1 MADLNALIA
10 QGVQFQQPV
19 DPFAQYAKMQQLEQ
33 GQQANMLNRM
43 KMDEYQRGIQE
54 HNALRGLYGAGIDQ
68 SSPEFLTKLGAIS
81 PTAAQAHQKS
91 MLEAKKT
98 QAEIAKAQE
107 DVRTSQ
113 NKALGQGL
121 LIALKDP
128 SDAGLDQA
136 FGLLDAQKIDTKPFR
151 AQFAQIAD
159 PAARKSLIQQYVT
172 GTEEGRKALEFVQ
185 PKPEKIDLGGKVVT
199 IDINPN
205 SPTFKKQI
213 TEAAKTM
220 TEYEKGH
227 LATQQSQAATAAARL
242 KFERENPGLEIKELA
257 DGSLVGINKRTGA
270 STPITGANGK
280 PVAGAAKPLTEG
292 QGSSVAYGMRMAEA
306 DKILKDLEGKG
317 SKDTG
322 LLRAGVSGTVGAIP
336 LIGESMSKGVDNVF
350 NALPSIMGGLSPE
363 QQKTMQARINFITA
377 VLRKESGASI
387 SPSEF
392 ATAEKNYF
400 PAPGEGADVLKQK
413 QKARET
419 AIKAMKVQAGPGAGE
434 IDKHVSNGSND
445 GWSVVK

>member
-10 QGVQFQQPV
+10 QGAQFAKPA
-19 DPFAQYAKMQQLEQ
+19 DPFAQYAQMQQLEQ

-205 SPTFKKQI
+205 SPTFKQQI
-213 TEAAKTM
+213 TEAAKT
-220 TEYEKGH
+220 
-227 LATQQSQAATAAARL
+227 QSPDSAASVAATIRGQNLTDTRAREQLAFEKTKAAA
-242 KFERENPGLEIKELA
+242 E
-257 DGSLVGINKRTGA
+257 
-270 STPITGANGK
+270 
-280 PVAGAAKPLTEG
+280 KPLTEG

-350 NALPSIMGGLSPE
+350 NVLPSIMGGLSSE

-434 IDKHVSNGSND
+434 IDKHVSGGSND

>member
-10 QGVQFQQPV
+10 QGAQFAKPA
-19 DPFAQYAKMQQLEQ
+19 DPFAQYAQMQQLEQ
-33 GQQANMLNRM
+33 GQRTNALAQM

-54 HNALRGLYGAGIDQ
+54 QNALRGLYGAGIDQ

-91 MLEAKKT
+91 TLEAKKT

-205 SPTFKKQI
+205 SPTFKQQI
-213 TEAAKTM
+213 TEAAKTQSPDSAASVAAS
-220 TEYEKGH
+220 
-227 LATQQSQAATAAARL
+227 LANAAATREVAKATRESATAQRDQATEMKLADDYRAQSKDFQAVNAAYKQISSTLDKATTSPAATLAAAT
-242 KFERENPGLEIKELA
+242 KFMKLLDPGSVVRESELGMA
-257 DGSLVGINKRTGA
+257 LQA
-270 STPITGANGK
+270 SGVIDRATNYYNILAKGKVLTPTQVEDFRNITNQIY
-280 PVAGAAKPLTEG
+280 GAA
-292 QGSSVAYGMRMAEA
+292 
-306 DKILKDLEGKG
+306 
-317 SKDTG
+317 
-322 LLRAGVSGTVGAIP
+322 
-336 LIGESMSKGVDNVF
+336 
-350 NALPSIMGGLSPE
+350 
-363 QQKTMQARINFITA
+363 QQ
-377 VLRKESGASI
+377 V
-387 SPSEF
+387 
-392 ATAEKNYF
+392 
-400 PAPGEGADVLKQK
+400 QK
-413 QKARET
+413 QIDADYTAKAKAYNLRPENVVQKMGQDET
-419 AIKAMKVQAGPGAGE
+419 KPAAPPKVGQTQ
-434 IDKHVSNGSND
+434 D
-445 GWSVVK
+445 GYRFKGGNPADPKSWEKL